1 MLPQHALTIISPVFL
16 WGTPM
21 NLSHL
26 IDIANDSGGT
36 LYLMLVLLTLALT
49 VIIERS
55 RYLSNM
61 LEAGDQLIR
70 LLKSRSAESHSGLTD
85 IFHKYPQLPHRQLID
100 AASSAQPTTRA
111 DRESMDSTL
120 EEAVMHEV
128 PKLDR
133 SLWMLDTII
142 TLAPLLGLFGT
153 ILGMFNAFSVLGSG
167 QDAAAEVTSGIAEAL
182 LATASGLVVAMVG
195 LIFFNGLNTRIRL
208 VVHQMETLKIM
219 ILNRADATIQG
230 HLQAL

>member
-1 MLPQHALTIISPVFL
+1 MDIK
-16 WGTPM
+16 
-21 NLSHL
+21 HL
-26 IDIANDSGGT
+26 MDLANDSGGT
-36 LYLMLVLLTLALT
+36 LYIMILLLTLALT

-61 LEAGDQLIR
+61 IEVGDQLIKNVISNNHADQSQWR
-70 LLKSRSAESHSGLTD
+70 AFSQKH
-85 IFHKYPQLPHRQLID
+85 PNLPHLRVVD
-100 AASSAQPTTRA
+100 AALSLNPTSTP
-111 DRESMDSTL
+111 DRQVMDGLL
-120 EEAVMHEV
+120 EEAVLHEV

-153 ILGMFNAFSVLGSG
+153 IFGMFNTFSVLGG
-167 QDAAAEVTSGIAEAL
+167 DHNEAMQVTSGIAESL

-208 VVHQMETLKIM
+208 VAHQLETVKVML
-219 ILNRADATIQG
+219 LNR
-230 HLQAL
+230 LEMLPRVAL

>member
-1 MLPQHALTIISPVFL
+1 MGDINLGPTI
-16 WGTPM
+16 M
-21 NLSHL
+21 NLTHL
-26 IDIANDSGGT
+26 IDLANDSGGT
-36 LYLMLVLLTLALT
+36 LYLMVVLLTLAVT

-61 LEAGDQLIR
+61 LEAGEQLIH
-70 LLKSRSAESHSGLTD
+70 LLRSRHGDRQSGLVEFTQK
-85 IFHKYPQLPHRQLID
+85 HPKLPHLNLID
-100 AASSAQPTTRA
+100 AAAAASPAVRT

-153 ILGMFNAFSVLGSG
+153 ILGMFNAFSVLGEG
-167 QDAAAEVTSGIAEAL
+167 QNAATEITSGIAEAL

-195 LIFFNGLNTRIRL
+195 LVFFNSLNSRIRL
-208 VVHQMETLKIM
+208 VVHQMETLKVM
-219 ILNRADATIQG
+219 ILNRSDTTIQLN
-230 HLQAL
+230 LQSAA

>member
-1 MLPQHALTIISPVFL
+1 
-16 WGTPM
+16 M

-26 IDIANDSGGT
+26 IDLANESGGT
-36 LYLMLVLLTLALT
+36 LYLMVVLLTLALT

-70 LLKSRSAESHSGLTD
+70 LLRSRQSEGHTGLTE
-85 IFHKYPQLPHRQLID
+85 FSRKHPQLPHLNLID
-100 AASSAQPTTRA
+100 AAAEALPAIRS
-111 DRESMDSTL
+111 DRESMDGTL
-120 EEAVMHEV
+120 EEAVMHEI

-153 ILGMFNAFSVLGSG
+153 ILGMFNAFSVLGEG
-167 QDAAAEVTSGIAEAL
+167 QNAATEITSGIAEAL

-195 LIFFNGLNTRIRL
+195 LVFFNSLNSRIRL
-208 VVHQMETLKIM
+208 VVHQM
-219 ILNRADATIQG
+219 
-230 HLQAL
+230 

>member
-1 MLPQHALTIISPVFL
+1 M
-16 WGTPM
+16 M
-21 NLSHL
+21 NLTHL
-26 IDIANDSGGT
+26 IDLANDSGGT

-61 LEAGDQLIR
+61 LEAGDHLIR
-70 LLKSRSAESHSGLTD
+70 LLRSRQGEGHAGLME
-85 IFHKYPQLPHRQLID
+85 FSQKHPKLPHLNLID
-100 AASSAQPTTRA
+100 AAAGASPAIRS
-111 DRESMDSTL
+111 DRGSMDSTL

-133 SLWMLDTII
+133 SLWMLNTII

-153 ILGMFNAFSVLGSG
+153 ILGMFNAFSVLGEG
-167 QDAAAEVTSGIAEAL
+167 QNAATEITSGIAEAL

-195 LIFFNGLNTRIRL
+195 LVFFNSLNSRIRL
-208 VVHQMETLKIM
+208 VVHQMETLKVM
-219 ILNRADATIQG
+219 ILNRSDTTIQRN
-230 HLQAL
+230 LQSAA

>member
-1 MLPQHALTIISPVFL
+1 MHMT
-16 WGTPM
+16 
-21 NLSHL
+21 HL

-36 LYLMLVLLTLALT
+36 LYLMMVLMTIALT

-70 LLKSRSAESHSGLTD
+70 LLKSRSAESHSGLSD
-85 IFHKYPQLPHRQLID
+85 IFQKYPKLPHRNLID
-100 AASSAQPTTRA
+100 AASSAQPATRA

-167 QDAAAEVTSGIAEAL
+167 QDAATQVTSGIAEAL

-195 LIFFNGLNTRIRL
+195 LIFFNSLNTRIRL

>member
-1 MLPQHALTIISPVFL
+1 
-16 WGTPM
+16 M

-26 IDIANDSGGT
+26 IDLANDSGGT
-36 LYLMLVLLTLALT
+36 LYLMVVLLTLAMT

-61 LEAGDQLIR
+61 LEAGDQLIH
-70 LLKSRSAESHSGLTD
+70 LLRARHGDKQSGLVAFTQK
-85 IFHKYPQLPHRQLID
+85 HPKLPHLNLID
-100 AASSAQPTTRA
+100 AATNAPLAVRS

-153 ILGMFNAFSVLGSG
+153 ILGMFNAFNVLGEG
-167 QDAAAEVTSGIAEAL
+167 QNAATEITSGIAEAL
-182 LATASGLVVAMVG
+182 LATASGLVVAMIG
-195 LIFFNGLNTRIRL
+195 LVFFNSLNSRIRL
-208 VVHQMETLKIM
+208 VVHQMETLKVM
-219 ILNRADATIQG
+219 ILNRSDTTIQNN
-230 HLQAL
+230 LQSAA

>member
-1 MLPQHALTIISPVFL
+1 
-16 WGTPM
+16 M
-21 NLSHL
+21 NMTHL

-70 LLKSRSAESHSGLTD
+70 LLKSSDKGAHTKLAD
-85 IFHKYPQLPHRQLID
+85 FFHQYPKLPHRHLVD
-100 AASSAQPTTRA
+100 AATQALPVIRS
-111 DRESMDSTL
+111 DRESMDNTL

-133 SLWMLDTII
+133 SLWLLDTVI

-167 QDAAAEVTSGIAEAL
+167 QDVAAEVTAGIAEAL
-182 LATASGLVVAMVG
+182 LATASGLVVAMIG
-195 LIFFNGLNTRIRL
+195 LVFFNSLNARIRR

-219 ILNRADATIQG
+219 MLNRADSTIQG
-230 HLQAL
+230 HLQSL

>member
-1 MLPQHALTIISPVFL
+1 
-16 WGTPM
+16 M

-26 IDIANDSGGT
+26 IDLANDSGGT
-36 LYLMLVLLTLALT
+36 LYLMVVLLTLALT

-70 LLKSRSAESHSGLTD
+70 LLRSRHGEGQSGLAEFTRK
-85 IFHKYPQLPHRQLID
+85 HPKLPHLNLID
-100 AASSAQPTTRA
+100 AAASASSAVRL

-120 EEAVMHEV
+120 EEAVLHEV

-153 ILGMFNAFSVLGSG
+153 ILGMFNAFSVLGEG
-167 QDAAAEVTSGIAEAL
+167 QNAATEITSGIAEAL

-195 LIFFNGLNTRIRL
+195 LVFFNSLNSRIRL
-208 VVHQMETLKIM
+208 VVHQMETLKVM
-219 ILNRADATIQG
+219 ILNRSDTTIQLN
-230 HLQAL
+230 LQSAA

>member
-1 MLPQHALTIISPVFL
+1 
-16 WGTPM
+16 M

-26 IDIANDSGGT
+26 IDLANESGGT
-36 LYLMLVLLTLALT
+36 LYLMVVLLTLALT

-61 LEAGDQLIR
+61 LEAGDHLIR
-70 LLKSRSAESHSGLTD
+70 LLRSRQSEGQAGLTE
-85 IFHKYPQLPHRQLID
+85 FSRKHPQLPHLNLID
-100 AASSAQPTTRA
+100 AAAGAPPVIRS

-120 EEAVMHEV
+120 EEAVMHEI

-153 ILGMFNAFSVLGSG
+153 ILGMFNAFSVLSEG
-167 QDAAAEVTSGIAEAL
+167 QNAATEITSGIAEAL

-195 LIFFNGLNTRIRL
+195 LVFFNSLNSRIRL

-219 ILNRADATIQG
+219 ILNRSDTTIQRN
-230 HLQAL
+230 LQSAA